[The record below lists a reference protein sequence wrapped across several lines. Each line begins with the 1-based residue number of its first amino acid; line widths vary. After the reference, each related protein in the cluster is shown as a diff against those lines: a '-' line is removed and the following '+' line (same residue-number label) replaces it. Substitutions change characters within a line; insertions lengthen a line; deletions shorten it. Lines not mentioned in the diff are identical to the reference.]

1 LNGNEELGI
10 LAGKKHLEYRGDM
23 NEYILQT
30 RQLGKRYGNRWA
42 VKNLNLEVRRGD
54 VFGFLGPNGAGK
66 STTIRMVLSLIRPTL
81 GETELFGY
89 PLKSHRSDAL
99 RRVGGIVEKP
109 DFYLYLSAYKN
120 LQIIGALTGGADRK
134 RIMEVLDLVGLTRR
148 ASDRV
153 KTYSHGMKQ
162 RLGIAQALLSDPE
175 LIILD
180 EPTNGLDPQGM
191 KEVRDLIV
199 HLSQD
204 KKKTVILSSH
214 LLNEIELVAN
224 RMAIINNGELVVQGE
239 VSTLLDE
246 GEKYVLIKAKPREKV
261 ESVLKLRKNNAGD
274 YTVKNETFEVKMDFD
289 DIPELNKALVRAGV
303 QVQALI
309 PKRSLEDLF
318 LSMTEHSY
326 EARA

>member
-1 LNGNEELGI
+1 
-10 LAGKKHLEYRGDM
+10 M
-23 NEYILQT
+23 NENILQT
-30 RQLGKRYGNRWA
+30 RQLGKQYGKRWA

-66 STTIRMVLSLIRPTL
+66 STTIRMILSLIKPTT

-89 PLKSHRSDAL
+89 SLKFRRSDAL

-120 LQIIGALTGGADRK
+120 LEIIGALSGGTEKK
-134 RIMEVLDLVGLTRR
+134 RILEVLDLVGLANRTFD
-148 ASDRV
+148 SV

-175 LIILD
+175 LVILD

-199 HLSQD
+199 HLSRDQ
-204 KKKTVILSSH
+204 KKTIILSSH
-214 LLNEIELVAN
+214 LLNEIEQVAN
-224 RMAIINNGELVVQGE
+224 RMVIINNGELVVQGDVGE
-239 VSTLLDE
+239 LLDE
-246 GEKYVLIKAKPREKV
+246 GEKYVVIQANPQEKV
-261 ESVLKLRKNNAGD
+261 EFVLKEQKDIIKN
-274 YTVKNETFEVKMDFD
+274 YTIHDEKFEVNMDFA
-289 DIPELNKALVRAGV
+289 DIPMLNKSLVGAGID
-303 QVQALI
+303 VQALI

-318 LSMTEHSY
+318 LSMTEHSN
-326 EARA
+326 EVRA

>member
-1 LNGNEELGI
+1 
-10 LAGKKHLEYRGDM
+10 M
-23 NEYILQT
+23 NENILLT
-30 RQLGKRYGNRWA
+30 RQLGKRYGKRWA
-42 VKNLNLEVRRGD
+42 VKNLNLEVHRGD

-66 STTIRMVLSLIRPTL
+66 STSIRMILSLIKPTT

-89 PLKSHRSDAL
+89 SLKSHRSDAL

-120 LQIIGALTGGADRK
+120 LEIVGALTGGVK
-134 RIMEVLDLVGLTRR
+134 RTRILEVMDLVGLTSR
-148 ASDRV
+148 AMDCV

-199 HLSQD
+199 HLSRDQ
-204 KKKTVILSSH
+204 KKTIILSSH
-214 LLNEIELVAN
+214 LLNEIEIVAN
-224 RMAIINNGELVVQGE
+224 RMVIINNGELVVQGD
-239 VSTLLDE
+239 VSKLLDE
-246 GEKYVLIKAKPREKV
+246 GEKYVVIKAKPLKNV
-261 ESVLKLRKNNAGD
+261 EAVLSQQKRIIGEYSLKD
-274 YTVKNETFEVKMDFD
+274 ELFKVKMDFAH
-289 DIPELNKALVRAGV
+289 IPKLNKALVGAGV

-318 LSMTEHSY
+318 LSMTEHSN
-326 EARA
+326 EVSK

>member
-1 LNGNEELGI
+1 
-10 LAGKKHLEYRGDM
+10 M
-23 NEYILQT
+23 NENILQT
-30 RQLGKRYGNRWA
+30 RQLGKRYGKRWA
-42 VKNLNLEVRRGD
+42 VKNLNLEVHRGD

-66 STTIRMVLSLIRPTL
+66 STTIRMILSLIQPTI

-89 PLKSHRSDAL
+89 PLKSRRSDAL

-134 RIMEVLDLVGLTRR
+134 RIMEVLDLVGLVHR

-175 LIILD
+175 LVILD

-191 KEVRDLIV
+191 KEVRELIV
-199 HLSQD
+199 HLSHD
-204 KKKTVILSSH
+204 KKKTIILSSH

-224 RMAIINNGELVVQGE
+224 RMVIINYGELVVQGE
-239 VSTLLDE
+239 VSKLLDE
-246 GEKYVLIKAKPREKV
+246 GEKYVVIKANPQEKV
-261 ESVLKLRKNNAGD
+261 RSVLRQQKKYIRKYEIKEGI
-274 YTVKNETFEVKMDFD
+274 FEVQMDFA
-289 DIPELNKALVRAGV
+289 DIPVLNKGLVRAGV
-303 QVQALI
+303 HVQALI

-318 LSMTEHSY
+318 LSMTEHSN
-326 EARA
+326 EART

>member
-1 LNGNEELGI
+1 
-10 LAGKKHLEYRGDM
+10 M
-23 NEYILQT
+23 NENILQT
-30 RQLGKRYGNRWA
+30 RQLGKRFGKRWA
-42 VKNLNLEVRRGD
+42 VKNLNLEVHRGD

-66 STTIRMVLSLIRPTL
+66 STTIRMILSLIRPTT

-89 PLKSHRSDAL
+89 SLKSRRSDGL

-120 LQIIGALTGGADRK
+120 LQIIGALSGGVERK
-134 RIMEVLDLVGLTRR
+134 RILEVLDLVGLSSR
-148 ASDRV
+148 AADRV

-175 LIILD
+175 LVILD

-199 HLSQD
+199 HLSRDQ
-204 KKKTVILSSH
+204 KKTIILSSH

-224 RMAIINNGELVVQGE
+224 RMVIINNGELVVQGD
-239 VSTLLDE
+239 VNKLLDE
-246 GEKYVLIKAKPREKV
+246 GDKYVVIHATPLKKV
-261 ESVLKLRKNNAGD
+261 ESVLRKQKKMITS
-274 YTVKNETFEVKMDFD
+274 YTVKEGVVEVKMEFN
-289 DIPELNKALVRAGV
+289 DIPELNKALVDAGV
-303 QVQALI
+303 QMHALI

-318 LSMTEHSY
+318 LSMTEHSN
-326 EARA
+326 EVRA

>member
-1 LNGNEELGI
+1 
-10 LAGKKHLEYRGDM
+10 
-23 NEYILQT
+23 
-30 RQLGKRYGNRWA
+30 
-42 VKNLNLEVRRGD
+42 

-66 STTIRMVLSLIRPTL
+66 STTIRMILSLIRPTT

-89 PLKSHRSDAL
+89 SLKSHRSDAL

-120 LQIIGALTGGADRK
+120 LEIIGALTGGVERK
-134 RIMEVLDLVGLTRR
+134 RILEVLDLVGLTSR
-148 ASDRV
+148 STDRV

-175 LIILD
+175 LVILD

-199 HLSQD
+199 HLSRD
-204 KKKTVILSSH
+204 RKKTIILSSH

-224 RMAIINNGELVVQGE
+224 RMVIINNGELVVQGE

-246 GEKYVLIKAKPREKV
+246 GDKYVVIHATPVKKAETVLRRMKKLIGEY
-261 ESVLKLRKNNAGD
+261 KLHEGK
-274 YTVKNETFEVKMDFD
+274 FEVKMNFT
-289 DIPELNKALVRAGV
+289 DIPLLNKALVSAGA
-303 QVQALI
+303 QVHAII

-318 LSMTEHSY
+318 LSMTEHSN

>member
-42 VKNLNLEVRRGD
+42 VKNLNLEVHRGD

-66 STTIRMVLSLIRPTL
+66 STTIRMILSLIRPTL

-89 PLKSHRSDAL
+89 PLRTRRSDAL
-99 RRVGGIVEKP
+99 QRVGGIVEKP

-120 LQIIGALTGGADRK
+120 LQIIGALTGGAGRK
-134 RIMEVLDLVGLTRR
+134 KIMEVLDLVGLTHR
-148 ASDRV
+148 AADRV

-175 LIILD
+175 LVILD

-199 HLSQD
+199 HLSRD

-246 GEKYVLIKAKPREKV
+246 GEKYVLIKAKPLEKA
-261 ESVLKLRKNNAGD
+261 ESVLLLRKNIAGD
-274 YTVKNETFEVKMDFD
+274 YTVKNGTFEVKMDFD
-289 DIPELNKALVRAGV
+289 DIPELNKEFVRAGV

-318 LSMTEHSY
+318 LSMTEHSN

>member
-1 LNGNEELGI
+1 MKSLVYWQWNEHYIHQFEV
-10 LAGKKHLEYRGDM
+10 
-23 NEYILQT
+23 NENILQT
-30 RQLGKRYGNRWA
+30 RQLGKRYGKRWA
-42 VKNLNLEVRRGD
+42 VKNLNLEVHRGD

-66 STTIRMVLSLIRPTL
+66 STTIRMILSLIRPTT

-89 PLKSHRSDAL
+89 SLTSRRSDAL

-120 LQIIGALTGGADRK
+120 LEIIGALTGGVERK
-134 RIMEVLDLVGLTRR
+134 RILEVLDLVGLTSR
-148 ASDRV
+148 AADRV

-175 LIILD
+175 LVILD

-199 HLSQD
+199 HLSRERQ
-204 KKKTVILSSH
+204 KTIILSSH
-214 LLNEIELVAN
+214 LLNEIEMVAN
-224 RMAIINNGELVVQGE
+224 RMVIINNGESVIQGD
-239 VSTLLDE
+239 VNRLLDE
-246 GEKYVLIKAKPREKV
+246 GEKYVVIKAKTQKEV
-261 ESVLKLRKNNAGD
+261 ESVLQQQKNIVGNYVIKD
-274 YTVKNETFEVKMDFD
+274 DLFEVKMNFT
-289 DIPELNKALVRAGV
+289 DIPELNKALVYAGV

-318 LSMTEHSY
+318 LSMTEQSN
-326 EARA
+326 EARR